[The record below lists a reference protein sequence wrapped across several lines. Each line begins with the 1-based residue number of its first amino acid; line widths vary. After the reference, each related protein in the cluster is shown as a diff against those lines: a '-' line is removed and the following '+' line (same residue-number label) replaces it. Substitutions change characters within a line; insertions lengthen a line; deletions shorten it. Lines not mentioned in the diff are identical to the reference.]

1 LRAAQQNLHNPVL
14 LTKQRVVTVE
24 AGVASGGT
32 DDDVAEDWEDAL
44 SRTLSS
50 TQLVFELVHGN
61 DAAGDDAA

>member
-1 LRAAQQNLHNPVL
+1 
-14 LTKQRVVTVE
+14 VVTGE
-24 AGVASGGT
+24 AGVVSGGT

-61 DAAGDDAA
+61 DAAGDDVA

>member
-1 LRAAQQNLHNPVL
+1 MRAAQHNLHNPLL
-14 LTKQRVVTVE
+14 LTKQRVVTGE
-24 AGVASGGT
+24 AGVVSGGT

-61 DAAGDDAA
+61 DAAGDDVA

>member
-1 LRAAQQNLHNPVL
+1 MRAAQHNLHNPLL
-14 LTKQRVVTVE
+14 LTKQRVVTGEV
-24 AGVASGGT
+24 GVASGGT

-61 DAAGDDAA
+61 DAAGDDVA